1 MVSSYTCQQE
11 EVLREFADKAQ
22 CYRWLHDHSFQF
34 YSHLYLCFQIPVIFF
49 TTVSGMMAVF
59 SRAYIEESETIMIF
73 VALTNILCALCNTLS
88 AFLKLAELSE
98 AHRMAT
104 LAWGKFAR
112 NIRIVLSLESTR
124 RPAAQAYIERCK
136 DEIDR
141 LSEFSPSIP
150 PRIQLLFRKEVDH
163 KDENLILPEMVGDL
177 RATVVTRPAVYDCE
191 TQTVPQPIHPPSS
204 KSKATV

>member
-1 MVSSYTCQQE
+1 MVHSSYTVQQE

-22 CYRWLHDHSFQF
+22 CYRWLHDHSFQM
-34 YSHLYLCFQIPVIFF
+34 YSRLYLCFQIPVIFF

-59 SRAYIEESETIMIF
+59 SRAYMEESGNIMIV

-112 NIRIVLSLESTR
+112 NVRIVLSLESAR
-124 RPAAQAYIERCK
+124 RPAAQGYIERCK

-150 PRIQLLFRKEVDH
+150 PRIQELFRLIVDH
-163 KDENLILPEMVGDL
+163 KDENLILPEMVGQL
-177 RATVVTRPAVYDCE
+177 RATVVNRPIIADKE
-191 TQTVPQPIHPPSS
+191 IQTSPPSVHVL
-204 KSKATV
+204 KRPVTTV